1 MGFIEAAVIIT
12 VVAIVVYGVV
22 EIVKYGTRYSENAE
36 RMKRGYPLKDG
47 TKPIGYDEKQN
58 NDDELSRVLKSQQS
72 PR

>member
-1 MGFIEAAVIIT
+1 MGFIEGAVIIT
-12 VVAIVVYGVV
+12 IVAIVVYGVV

-47 TKPIGYDEKQN
+47 TKPMGYDEQASS
-58 NDDELSRVLKSQQS
+58 DDELSQVLKSQQN